1 VVFYATPSHLR
12 ASHGGNGAMFGRFEE
27 FEGFKWF
34 IEDDR
39 LWAMFSDCKENEAI
53 LLPLKCRLPIVEGN
67 ERV

>member
-1 VVFYATPSHLR
+1 
-12 ASHGGNGAMFGRFEE
+12 MFGRFEE

-53 LLPLKCRLPIVEGN
+53 LLPLKCRLPIVEEN

>member
-1 VVFYATPSHLR
+1 
-12 ASHGGNGAMFGRFEE
+12 MFGRFEE

-67 ERV
+67 ERVCAPSFFSNS